1 MIVNPVTM
9 VHESRI
15 NLIPI
20 INGIKLADIGPRYAT
35 VGLFCYVSKREQ
47 QPSPDL
53 TLLTPVCCC
62 FPWRDVLSTMRCYK
76 DIRTVGYM
84 AFEPFYRQSCAL
96 IIQRES
102 RIILGFINA
111 KLDSRLPILFILT
124 SR

>member
-20 INGIKLADIGPRYAT
+20 INGIKLADFGPRYAT
-35 VGLFCYVSKREQ
+35 VDLFCRVSKREQ
-47 QPSPDL
+47 PPNRHL
-53 TLLTPVCCC
+53 TPLTPVCCC
-62 FPWRDVLSTMRCYK
+62 VPWRDVLSTMQCYK

-84 AFEPFYRQSCAL
+84 AFELFYRHSCAS

-111 KLDSRLPILFILT
+111 KLDSRLPILFIIT